1 MRRQLALLM
10 QSHGIAQLQDALV
23 AQYVH
28 AADIPSPTL
37 PVISDAI
44 GRARD
49 EKAALS
55 DVRQS
60 LPQLT
65 LEELTTAFELLI
77 PSRDRKLN
85 GAFFTPPR
93 IADYIVAQ
101 GLSAGAET
109 ACDPSCGCGAI
120 LTRAAA
126 AIADR
131 DSTTITH
138 VAHHNV
144 FGVDL
149 CDYNIQR
156 ASILLALLA
165 LSRGEQPTDWQPN
178 LRAANSLGADW
189 EQLFP
194 QVTAAGGFAAIIGN
208 PPYVRFQHLS
218 QQVRDELKAWETIA
232 TGNYNLY
239 FAFFELGRNL
249 LRPDG
254 QFSFIVPNSF
264 FGLSAAKALRG
275 WFQRTRFARE
285 ILDFGHDLVFEDA
298 SVYTCIVSGDL
309 HPRDHLTYS
318 RASADQPLGT
328 AACTAVAYRSLTE
341 KPWDLIPAERAA
353 TLTAIRR
360 PHLPTLGQLVR
371 IRGGLATLRD
381 KLYMVDAPSPDEPI
395 GKTHGDARFEIER
408 EITIPCLRISDFKTD
423 AALAANTRRI
433 IYPYRAGD
441 DGSIKAIP
449 ERELAERFPGA
460 YAYLT
465 AIRDDLAQ
473 RDRGAKQYET
483 WYAYGRTQGLLP
495 VGPAVFTP
503 IYADQP
509 RFLRDDAGGAVF
521 LNGLALLPQPD
532 AERHL
537 GVPLTMQ
544 LLQAL
549 LNASPVLGYYMAALA
564 NHISGGYAHYKTAL
578 LNAFP
583 IPYLTERDA
592 ADLVSAS
599 AGERPRLIAD
609 LYGIPL
615 ADLH

>member
-37 PVISDAI
+37 PVVSDAI
-44 GRARD
+44 RRAHD
-49 EKAALS
+49 EEAALA
-55 DVRQS
+55 DVNRS
-60 LPQLT
+60 IPRLT

-77 PSRDRKLN
+77 PGRDRKLN
-85 GAFFTPPR
+85 GAFFTPPH
-93 IADYIVAQ
+93 IADYIVAH
-101 GLSAGAET
+101 GLSAGADT

-120 LTRAAA
+120 LTRAAV

-131 DSTTITH
+131 DKTTITH

-149 CDYNIQR
+149 CDYNIER
-156 ASILLALLA
+156 ASLLLALLA
-165 LSRGEQPTDWQPN
+165 LSRGEQPSDWQPN
-178 LRAANSLGADW
+178 LKVANSLGADW

-194 QVTAAGGFAAIIGN
+194 QVAAAGGFGAVIGN

-218 QQVRDELKAWETIA
+218 QQVRGELKAWETIA

-275 WFQRTRFARE
+275 WFHRTRFARE

-309 HPRDHLTYS
+309 HPRERLTYT
-318 RASADQPLGT
+318 RADGSQLSSN
-328 AACTAVAYRSLTE
+328 AAGAEVPYDSLTE

-353 TLTAIRR
+353 TLAAIRQ
-360 PHLPTLGQLVR
+360 PQLPTLGQLVR

-381 KLYMVDAPSPDEPI
+381 KLYMVDPPGPGDPI
-395 GKTHGDARFEIER
+395 VKVHGDARFEIER
-408 EITIPCLRISDFKTD
+408 EVTLPCLRISDFQTD

-441 DGSIKAIP
+441 DGSIRAIP
-449 ERELAERFPGA
+449 EQELADRFPGA

-465 AIRDDLAQ
+465 AIRDDLAE

-483 WYAYGRTQGLLP
+483 WYAYGRTQGLQP

-509 RFLRDDAGGAVF
+509 RFLRDDVGGAVF
-521 LNGLALLPQPD
+521 LNGLALLPQPE

-537 GVPLTMQ
+537 GVPLTAQ

-549 LNASPVLGYYMAALA
+549 LNASPVLGYYMASLA
-564 NHISGGYAHYKTAL
+564 NHISGGYAHYKTSL

-583 IPYLTERDA
+583 LPHLTKQDA
-592 ADLVSAS
+592 ANLVSAS
-599 AGERPRLIAD
+599 ADERPRLIAK

-615 ADLH
+615 SDLN